1 MYMEHI
7 LLQICWIV
15 MGDEKQWTIL
25 TEILSQIIQDR
36 PDPYSS
42 EGIFKKE
49 EDTNRQ

>member
-1 MYMEHI
+1 M
-7 LLQICWIV
+7 

-25 TEILSQIIQDR
+25 TDIFSQIIRDR
-36 PDPYSS
+36 PDGYSS